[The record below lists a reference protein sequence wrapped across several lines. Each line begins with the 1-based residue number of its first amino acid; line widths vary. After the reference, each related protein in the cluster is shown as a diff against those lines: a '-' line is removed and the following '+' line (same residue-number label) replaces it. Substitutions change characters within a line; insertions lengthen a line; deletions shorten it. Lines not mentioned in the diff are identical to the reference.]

1 MQANLT
7 AGPRVHAAA
16 NGQTDVCVS
25 AAPFGYASDRA
36 DMRRPED
43 DAGAGGPASSAAPR
57 ASSAACDPSVSRRGF
72 LAGAA
77 TVTSVGFAG
86 CGGRLPTTTTAD
98 SVVRR
103 DDATVVWEYPA
114 SAVRGDED
122 GEAIGYAAIEFD
134 VSDRARNADEV
145 LPTLA
150 FALNS
155 TVGPTSAG
163 EGSQGYQA
171 DRFRFRIGVPRT
183 YDNTSG
189 FRALVRPNQWP
200 TVSTTYGYDGGE
212 RALVVTAADVN
223 TEGTITV
230 DGQFRSTDPT
240 LPRRLRCGFEVQAS
254 QEGPLGR
261 TVTVDG
267 RTTLDVS
274 TLDLPE
280 GITTG

>member
-1 MQANLT
+1 MA
-7 AGPRVHAAA
+7 
-16 NGQTDVCVS
+16 
-25 AAPFGYASDRA
+25 
-36 DMRRPED
+36 
-43 DAGAGGPASSAAPR
+43 
-57 ASSAACDPSVSRRGF
+57 
-72 LAGAA
+72 
-77 TVTSVGFAG
+77 SVGSAG

-103 DDATVVWEYPA
+103 DDATVVWAYPA

-122 GEAIGYAAIEFD
+122 SEGIGYAAVEFD

-150 FALNS
+150 FTLNS
-155 TVGPTSAG
+155 TVGTTSAG
-163 EGSQGYQA
+163 EGYQA
-171 DRFRFRIGVPRT
+171 DRFRFRFGVPRT
-183 YDNTSG
+183 YDDTSG
-189 FRALVRPNQWP
+189 FRAFVRPNQWP
-200 TVSTTYGYDGGE
+200 AVSTTYGYDDGE

-223 TEGTITV
+223 TDGTVTV

-240 LPRRLRCGFEVQAS
+240 LPRRLRCGFEAKAS